1 MCRVR
6 RAATTTSVRSATHWR
21 VSAGYLWHAQ
31 QAEHSPHGRP
41 AHSGQQVD
49 WFTTTAYC
57 QTRARGQPP
66 QGLELTTSAALL
78 VTGFIGVLAGQGHT
92 FTPVTV
98 AIATAALLACK
109 ERLAGFSLGL
119 TETELRSA
127 ILLAILAFIVY
138 PISQKRR
145 SIRGAD

>member
-1 MCRVR
+1 HDHSILPDSGSGP
-6 RAATTTSVRSATHWR
+6 AT
-21 VSAGYLWHAQ
+21 
-31 QAEHSPHGRP
+31 
-41 AHSGQQVD
+41 
-49 WFTTTAYC
+49 
-57 QTRARGQPP
+57 

-78 VTGFIGVLAGQGHT
+78 VAGFIGVLAGQEHT

-119 TETELRSA
+119 IETELRSA

-138 PISQKRR
+138 PILPDAPLHPWGLIESRAAWLTVIQIGATVS
-145 SIRGAD
+145 SITSC